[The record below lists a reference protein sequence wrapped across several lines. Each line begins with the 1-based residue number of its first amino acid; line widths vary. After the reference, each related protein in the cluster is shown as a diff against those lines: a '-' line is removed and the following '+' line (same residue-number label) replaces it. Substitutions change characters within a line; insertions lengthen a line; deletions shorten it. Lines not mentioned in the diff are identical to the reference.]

1 MVKFTYLVNDYCFLK
16 RDLIK
21 TNKNNMIPFFK
32 KIKNYL
38 KKSQG
43 NDF

>member
-1 MVKFTYLVNDYCFLK
+1 MFLK

-21 TNKNNMIPFFK
+21 TNKNHMIPFFK
-32 KIKNYL
+32 KVKNYL

-43 NDF
+43 KDF

>member
-1 MVKFTYLVNDYCFLK
+1 MFLK

-21 TNKNNMIPFFK
+21 TNKNHMMPFL
-32 KIKNYL
+32 KNVKNEL

-43 NDF
+43 KDF